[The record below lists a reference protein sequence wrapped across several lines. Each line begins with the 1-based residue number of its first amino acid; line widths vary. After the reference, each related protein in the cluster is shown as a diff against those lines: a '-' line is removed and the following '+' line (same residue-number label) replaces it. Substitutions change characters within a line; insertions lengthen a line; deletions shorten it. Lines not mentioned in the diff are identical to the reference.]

1 MKLAFYN
8 LDSVN
13 EAKLEFV
20 VISAIYKGK
29 WVYVRHKDRKTWEIA
44 GGHREQG
51 ETIEETAKRELFEE
65 TGCTD
70 VDLIPICNC
79 SMDDSVTKTFGRLYF
94 GRIKGVGQ
102 LPVSEIAEIKLFD
115 CLPDSLTYSETQP
128 KLYEKTLA
136 FIQDCEV
143 IHLK

>member
-1 MKLAFYN
+1 MKHAFYY
-8 LDSVN
+8 LDSAN
-13 EAKLEFV
+13 ESKLEFA
-20 VISAIYKGK
+20 VISAIYNGK

-65 TGCTD
+65 TGCTN
-70 VDLIPICNC
+70 VDLIPICDY

-94 GRIKGVGQ
+94 GRIKEMGQ

-115 CLPDSLTYSETQP
+115 NLPESLTYSEIQP

-136 FIQDCEV
+136 FVQDYEEM
-143 IHLK
+143 HLK

>member
-1 MKLAFYN
+1 MKHEFYD

-13 EAKLEFV
+13 ENNKIA
-20 VISAIYKGK
+20 VISANYKGK
-29 WVYVRHKDRKTWEIA
+29 WVYVRHKERTTWEIA
-44 GGHREQG
+44 GGHRELG

-70 VDLIPICNC
+70 ADLIPICDY

-94 GRIKGVGQ
+94 GRIKEIGH
-102 LPVSEIAEIKLFD
+102 LPVSEIAEIILFD
-115 CLPDSLTYSETQP
+115 SLPDNLTYSEIQP

-136 FIQDCEV
+136 FIQDFEV
-143 IHLK
+143 MHLK